1 MYSPPCKV
9 QVGYV
14 TKALREGCS
23 DLANVERG
31 SFGDALIKCHTA
43 AQGCNVQVSSSIQ
56 ASCNGSTKTCPKHTQ
71 RDSCDVA
78 ASVERGSCSLFVD
91 NAAGLTARHLDM
103 LRSRNNPISEHTRP
117 PRSRA
122 AASLDLTPTAT
133 CLAFTTLPPVLR
145 LTVCC
150 GHALSRGAAV
160 V

>member
-1 MYSPPCKV
+1 MHALAVLRHVPN
-9 QVGYV
+9 
-14 TKALREGCS
+14 TLRETRVM
-23 DLANVERG
+23 L
-31 SFGDALIKCHTA
+31 
-43 AQGCNVQVSSSIQ
+43 
-56 ASCNGSTKTCPKHTQ
+56 Q
-71 RDSCDVA
+71 RLWSVGVGVGVA
-78 ASVERGSCSLFVD
+78 RCLLFVD
-91 NAAGLTARHLDM
+91 NAAGLTGRHLDM
-103 LRSRNNPISEHTRP
+103 LRSRNTGNPISEHTRP